1 MSLKIYVSKNK
12 LVSLFM
18 VLLLGSCSTMNSTWD
33 SISEAGDYIYDSVV
47 FWEDDEPEQE
57 QAIVIEEAIEVP
69 EFAVPEQTFESQI
82 YNDQNMP
89 QPPETE
95 NFQNP
100 YFDPVY
106 RSARQYFY
114 VTPNGTPMPAPPP
127 PPFPQYSIE
136 KDMGERDFY
145 GSNFDY
151 LPRNSR
157 NSYKQVSPNNS
168 TNPQSSQDFLSEE
181 EQMEIYGIQNDCIRV
196 EVDYM
201 NGGFRCDDTDS
212 Y

>member
-82 YNDQNMP
+82 YSQRVLQVFIDTFIC
-89 QPPETE
+89 ERC
-95 NFQNP
+95 
-100 YFDPVY
+100 
-106 RSARQYFY
+106 RSFH
-114 VTPNGTPMPAPPP
+114 
-127 PPFPQYSIE
+127 
-136 KDMGERDFY
+136 
-145 GSNFDY
+145 SNS
-151 LPRNSR
+151 L
-157 NSYKQVSPNNS
+157 
-168 TNPQSSQDFLSEE
+168 
-181 EQMEIYGIQNDCIRV
+181 
-196 EVDYM
+196 
-201 NGGFRCDDTDS
+201 
-212 Y
+212 